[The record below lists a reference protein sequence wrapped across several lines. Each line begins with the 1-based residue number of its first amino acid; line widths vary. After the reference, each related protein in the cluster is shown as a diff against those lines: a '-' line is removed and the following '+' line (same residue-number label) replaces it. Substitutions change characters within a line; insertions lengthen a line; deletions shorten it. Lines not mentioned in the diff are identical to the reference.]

1 MAVINPELVARGL
14 TEASTHMSTI
24 LRREV
29 DHTALEALAVSTS
42 TRFPYRPGSLADS
55 KVQF

>member
-29 DHTALEALAVSTS
+29 DHTALEALAVSKS
-42 TRFPYRPGSLADS
+42 PPFPYCHASLADNG
-55 KVQF
+55 VQS